1 MRFALIDEEKS
12 HHPVSRICRVLGVTP
27 AGYYARKKRPPCKRS
42 LQDEGLKDRI
52 VAYFGRV
59 PPSGVNRSLA

>member
-27 AGYYARKKRPPCKRS
+27 AGYYAWKKRALSARAARDP
-42 LQDEGLKDRI
+42 
-52 VAYFGRV
+52 
-59 PPSGVNRSLA
+59 